1 VSGTSIP
8 AHPPALGGANRLDFG
23 WQGHILNADRCVYR
37 RPSRQRRIEMLKKM
51 SILAPLLVALLISLV
66 ACKVQV
72 PEKLA
77 NALAEKISGKKTEQA
92 GEGAS
97 GQQEPATQ
105 AYTRDIVHD
114 DVTVNAGEYHY
125 YAVSVTPRMEEAR
138 ITGHFT
144 ARGGLANSIVV
155 LVLDG
160 DGFTNWSNNH
170 DVSTYYNSGK
180 TTTGTLNVH
189 LRQPGT
195 YYLVLSNRF
204 STVLP
209 RHVQTDMV
217 LGYKQ

>member
-1 VSGTSIP
+1 
-8 AHPPALGGANRLDFG
+8 
-23 WQGHILNADRCVYR
+23 
-37 RPSRQRRIEMLKKM
+37 MLKRLT
-51 SILAPLLVALLISLV
+51 ILALLLVALLIPLV

-77 NALAEKISGKKTEQA
+77 NVLAEKISGKKTEQA
-92 GEGAS
+92 GQGGS

-125 YAVSVTPRMEEAR
+125 YSVTVTPRMKDVT

-155 LVLDG
+155 LVLDS

-170 DVSTYYNSGK
+170 DVSAYYNSGK

-189 LRQPGT
+189 MREPGT
-195 YYLVLSNRF
+195 YYLVVSNRF

-217 LGYKQ
+217 LNYKQ